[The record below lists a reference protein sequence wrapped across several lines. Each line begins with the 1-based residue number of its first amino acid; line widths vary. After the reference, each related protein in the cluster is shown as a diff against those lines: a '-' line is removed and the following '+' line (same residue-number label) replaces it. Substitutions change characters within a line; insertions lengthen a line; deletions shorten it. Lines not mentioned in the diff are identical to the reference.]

1 MSSNVALVDSANGAL
16 YGCFC
21 VVGFFAGSIVNKIG
35 IRPCLTVRKLEF
47 RGKITV
53 SLNPAL
59 LFLSLGQL
67 IGLCFV
73 FRLFMGVRS

>member
-1 MSSNVALVDSANGAL
+1 MSLNVALVDSANGAL

-35 IRPCLTVRKLEF
+35 IRPCLTVRKLSSAE
-47 RGKITV
+47 KINCITKP
-53 SLNPAL
+53 ST
-59 LFLSLGQL
+59 LFLSIGQL

-73 FRLFMGVRS
+73 FRLIMGVRS